1 MRSPCSSMICCALV
15 IEKATASSLLAWVST
30 RMNRCSLTPSG
41 KLLLIT
47 PAVFQPD
54 GLALRRRRD
63 PVAVVL
69 DRLGGCCRR
78 ARAGAEQVAQR
89 IHQAHARLHSEPG
102 ARSGDSAPSSSATGI
117 GRVPYDPTGW
127 AAACLASSGGGNR
140 ADQQA
145 FHRQAC
151 HNDRVVLDPQAC
163 HHQANAPDRR
173 AGFHPRGRPECECR
187 PEGGGRPA
195 RGDRHRPDAV
205 GAEVVGGRDDA
216 AGVRVLRRD
225 FGASD
230 RALARGVAARQAGVD
245 RRGGRD
251 AGLLATVLVALAL
264 VSFAL
269 EPVLARAPQYADE
282 LEAHWQT
289 LRTWAGSHG
298 LALPRDLDTRKLL
311 GGNGFQSLVF
321 GLSSAWQV
329 LAFLLLVFFF
339 TLLMLLEA
347 SAWRRKAF
355 AALPAQGAAAIAIVP
370 ALARKVRR
378 FLLRP
383 HRPLG
388 MISGLLAAVWLWL
401 MGIDFAPFWGV
412 LFFLLNYL
420 PNIGSIIAGVP
431 PILLAFVQFDFGWA
445 LLVAAGLLAM
455 EQAMGNFVD
464 PRLQGRTL
472 NISSLVVLLSVIL
485 WGWIWAI
492 PGALIAVPLT
502 LTIVV
507 GAPTSRR
514 CGRSPCC

>member
-1 MRSPCSSMICCALV
+1 LIPKRVTTKPTRRTAGPDFTPADDLSASAAQ
-15 IEKATASSLLAWVST
+15 KAVVGLLAVIATVLMLWALKWSAVVT
-30 RMNRCSLTPSG
+30 MPLAFAFFVAILVHPIERSLAGWLPG
-41 KLLLIT
+41 KLEWIG
-47 PAVFQPD
+47 V
-54 GLALRRRRD
+54 
-63 PVAVVL
+63 
-69 DRLGGCCRR
+69 
-78 ARAGAEQVAQR
+78 AGAM
-89 IHQAHARLHSEPG
+89 
-102 ARSGDSAPSSSATGI
+102 
-117 GRVPYDPTGW
+117 
-127 AAACLASSGGGNR
+127 LA
-140 ADQQA
+140 
-145 FHRQAC
+145 
-151 HNDRVVLDPQAC
+151 
-163 HHQANAPDRR
+163 
-173 AGFHPRGRPECECR
+173 
-187 PEGGGRPA
+187 
-195 RGDRHRPDAV
+195 
-205 GAEVVGGRDDA
+205 
-216 AGVRVLRRD
+216 
-225 FGASD
+225 
-230 RALARGVAARQAGVD
+230 
-245 RRGGRD
+245 
-251 AGLLATVLVALAL
+251 LLATVLVALAL

-378 FLLRP
+378 FLLVRTV
-383 HRPLG
+383 LG
-388 MISGLLAAVWLWL
+388 MISALLAAVWLWL

-507 GAPTSRR
+507 VCAHIPTLRPIAVLLSGGTDIHEAEELRD
-514 CGRSPCC
+514 